1 MAAAAV
7 VQNATF
13 SLSTASTSGT
23 ATFGSTPTSGNL
35 LVAVSCDQTYTV
47 SAVASGGN
55 SWSFYGRGSYAG
67 IDLAVFYRVAGA
79 SEATT
84 VTFTSSSSTRFSG
97 IIFELSGVAT
107 SAAGTSSGIINS
119 TGTNNANDFYSAAAA
134 TSVSYNAPL
143 ATTYGYSDV
152 CAMNVVAWVNN
163 PGTIIYNIGTL
174 VRPSQGTSNTAY
186 VAAAYN
192 NSFAS
197 FYNLGSLQT
206 SWLWT
211 TARSVVAAP
220 LYFVSQTQSGQ
231 ATNAATGNASGIV
244 NGAGLPTGVTV
255 STAADVMNAAETE
268 TETDTAGIAA
278 TLADINT
285 ATSASDSVSG
295 TSPTIIAANTNN
307 LLTGAENT
315 LGNTLQL
322 AAAQSSSGV
331 TAKVQ
336 AAAVPLALALALGG
350 YGRTAAKG
358 VPGKV
363 AGNWRAATVRGATTT
378 ATVSSAWSTPTVHS
392 AWEVVA

>member
-1 MAAAAV
+1 
-7 VQNATF
+7 
-13 SLSTASTSGT
+13 
-23 ATFGSTPTSGNL
+23 
-35 LVAVSCDQTYTV
+35 
-47 SAVASGGN
+47 VASGGN
-55 SWSFYGRGSYAG
+55 SWSFFGRGSYAG

-107 SAAGTSSGIINS
+107 SAPGTSSGIINS
-119 TGTNNANDFYSAAAA
+119 TGTNNANDFYHAAAA
-134 TSVSYNAPL
+134 TSAIYGAPL
-143 ATTYGYSDV
+143 ATTYGYSDALV
-152 CAMNVVAWVNN
+152 MYVGAWAAS
-163 PGTIIYNIGTL
+163 PGTINGIGT
-174 VRPSQGTSNTAY
+174 VVQPSQGTSNTAY
-186 VAAAYN
+186 VAATYVG
-192 NSFAS
+192 STYTL
-197 FYNLGSLQT
+197 YNLVGLGMAW
-206 SWLWT
+206 SWA
-211 TARSVVAAP
+211 TARSTVAAP
-220 LYFVSQTQSGQ
+220 LYFVSQTQSDQ
-231 ATNAATGNASGIV
+231 ATNAATGDASGIV
-244 NGAGLPTGVTV
+244 KGAGLPTGVTV
-255 STAADVMNAAETE
+255 STAANVTNAAETE

-295 TSPTIIAANTNN
+295 ASTTIIAANTNSTTSTTDTQSGMTITVIAANANSTTSTTDTQSGMTITAMAANANN

-350 YGRTAAKG
+350 YGRSAAKG

-363 AGNWRAATVRGATTT
+363 AGDWQAATVRGATTT

>member
-119 TGTNNANDFYSAAAA
+119 TGTSNANDFYHAAPA
-134 TSVSYNAPL
+134 TTASYNAPL

-152 CAMNVVAWVNN
+152 LIMNVGAWVAN
-163 PGTIIYNIGTL
+163 PGTVYNIGT
-174 VRPSQGTSNTAY
+174 VVQPSQGTSNTAY
-186 VAAAYN
+186 VAASYVASTYTLN
-192 NSFAS
+192 NLVS
-197 FYNLGSLQT
+197 LGVA
-206 SWLWT
+206 WIWT

-220 LYFVSQTQSGQ
+220 LYFVSQTQSSQ
-231 ATNAATGNASGIV
+231 ATN
-244 NGAGLPTGVTV
+244 
-255 STAADVMNAAETE
+255 
-268 TETDTAGIAA
+268 AA

-295 TSPTIIAANTNN
+295 ASTTIIAANANN

-350 YGRTAAKG
+350 YGRSEAKG

-363 AGNWRAATVRGATTT
+363 AGDWQAATVRGATTT